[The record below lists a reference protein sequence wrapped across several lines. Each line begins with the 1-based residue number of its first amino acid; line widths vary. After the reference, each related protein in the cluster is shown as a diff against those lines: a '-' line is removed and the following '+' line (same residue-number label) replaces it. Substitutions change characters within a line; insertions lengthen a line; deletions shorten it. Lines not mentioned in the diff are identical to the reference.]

1 MKIGTKNRIVGK
13 DLLDRFM
20 KINLG
25 KSIALQGNYTN
36 HSIRATVIST
46 LDGDG
51 FEARHIIAL
60 SSHKSEQTIKE
71 YSTKC
76 PEPKRKQMFDSL
88 SNAMLPKTKQKK
100 LNPQAVAT
108 VTNSDQNDKQ
118 LQDINLNWPNFDLQP
133 IDDFSTIDDEELANL
148 VYDTTSLETEQK
160 ENQTT
165 NNTAVTAYKAQN
177 EFQLQGLN
185 ILQINTQV
193 NTINTTPCMP
203 YLYFPNSN
211 ITINYNFGK

>member
-1 MKIGTKNRIVGK
+1 MFFKLYTSKLNKNCDDLWQKPRQGLINYINENWYENRIVGK

-51 FEARHIIAL
+51 FKARHIIAL

-76 PEPKRKQMFDSL
+76 PELKRKQMFSSL
-88 SNAMLPKTKQKK
+88 SNAMLPKTKLKK
-100 LNPQAVAT
+100 HSIL
-108 VTNSDQNDKQ
+108 KQ
-118 LQDINLNWPNFDLQP
+118 
-133 IDDFSTIDDEELANL
+133 
-148 VYDTTSLETEQK
+148 
-160 ENQTT
+160 
-165 NNTAVTAYKAQN
+165 
-177 EFQLQGLN
+177 
-185 ILQINTQV
+185 
-193 NTINTTPCMP
+193 
-203 YLYFPNSN
+203 
-211 ITINYNFGK
+211 